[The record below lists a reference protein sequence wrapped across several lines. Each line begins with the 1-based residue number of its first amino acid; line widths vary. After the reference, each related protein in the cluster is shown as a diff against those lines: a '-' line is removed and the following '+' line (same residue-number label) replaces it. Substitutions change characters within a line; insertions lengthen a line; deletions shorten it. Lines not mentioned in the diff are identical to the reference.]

1 MRTVPDLGVY
11 IHFPYCR
18 KLCPYCDFAVAV
30 AHPEPPH
37 EVYLAAVLAELAARA
52 PAVLAGGAPA
62 LRSIYFGGGTPS
74 WWRPDCLAAVVE
86 AVITTLA
93 PGTRAAALEITLE
106 ANPSDCTPASL
117 AGWRAAGINRVSIGV
132 QSLDDGEL
140 RVLGRD
146 HRHGDGAAA
155 IAAARAAGLR
165 SVSGDAILG
174 APRPGRATSPAPAL
188 ADLGCDHVSAY
199 ELTIEAR
206 TAFGKR
212 TAAGRMV
219 PRDEDELAALYLATD
234 EAMRA
239 RGFEHYEIRR
249 TRGPATAP
257 STTACTG
264 AAATSSAWAP
274 APPRSCRR
282 PTRPTAVACVP
293 STPGARAPTWRRRPR
308 PGASTGTSRP
318 PRSRA
323 TACGWACA
331 PATASTPPW
340 WARPGPTPPWPAWP
354 RPGWSSSRGGGGDRR
369 CAASCSPTRSPA
381 ASSPAEPGLAAAGAG
396 RPEAWAGLYGIV
408 PRR

>member
-1 MRTVPDLGVY
+1 MMRTVPDLGVY

-239 RGFEHYEIRR
+239 RGFEHYEI
-249 TRGPATAP
+249 
-257 STTACTG
+257 
-264 AAATSSAWAP
+264 SSY
-274 APPRSCRR
+274 
-282 PTRPTAVACVP
+282 
-293 STPGARAPTWRRRPR
+293 
-308 PGASTGTSRP
+308 
-318 PRSRA
+318 
-323 TACGWACA
+323 
-331 PATASTPPW
+331 
-340 WARPGPTPPWPAWP
+340 ARPGHRAVHNSLYWSGGDFLGLGAGAASFLSTPDAAD
-354 RPGWSSSRGGGGDRR
+354 GGGVRTLNTRR
-369 CAASCSPTRSPA
+369 ARAYLAAPTAAGSEHRHEPA
-381 ASSPAEPGLAAAGAG
+381 AEVARDRLWLGLRTSDGVDAALVGAAGAD
-396 RPEAWAGLYGIV
+396 AALAGLAEAGLVELARGRWRPTLRGFLFSDQIA
-408 PRR
+408 RRVVAG